1 MEHYPYNPAER
12 RPNRSASPQFP
23 NDWEGNTMEVRN
35 THDGRIEFRI
45 TLFDWPCSTFDC
57 IVPLDEAENQRLVY
71 KTQWQ
76 RRHWISEKVQIELDL
91 FTGGMFEDDGFLRQ
105 LRQLVQ
111 LSHDMLMGELR
122 LHCLKCWPHEAALG
136 PDYRR
141 WMVGGE

>member
-1 MEHYPYNPAER
+1 MEHHPYNPAEW

-23 NDWEGNTMEVRN
+23 NDWEGNTMEVRH

-45 TLFDWPCSTFDC
+45 TLFDWPCSTFDY

-91 FTGGMFEDDGFLRQ
+91 FTG
-105 LRQLVQ
+105 
-111 LSHDMLMGELR
+111 
-122 LHCLKCWPHEAALG
+122 AIA
-136 PDYRR
+136 
-141 WMVGGE
+141 

>member
-1 MEHYPYNPAER
+1 
-12 RPNRSASPQFP
+12 
-23 NDWEGNTMEVRN
+23 MEVRN

-45 TLFDWPCSTFDC
+45 TLFDWPCSTFDY
-57 IVPLDEAENQRLVY
+57 IVPLDGAENQRLVY

-111 LSHDMLMGELR
+111 LSYDMLMGELR
-122 LHCLKCWPHEAALG
+122 LHCLKCCPHEAALG